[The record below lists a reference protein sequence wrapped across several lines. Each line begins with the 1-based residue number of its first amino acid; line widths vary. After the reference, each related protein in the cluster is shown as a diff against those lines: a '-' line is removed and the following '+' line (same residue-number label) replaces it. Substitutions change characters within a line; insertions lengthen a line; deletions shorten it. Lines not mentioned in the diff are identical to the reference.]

1 MKPMREIKVSLRGWH
16 LQPGG
21 ALLGQLA
28 PVAREGVDQDAYGL
42 QRVPNSPLQ
51 ARRSNGKLSLDSNV
65 VPWSPSS
72 EMRATWRVPS
82 GVREHRVGAIGLA
95 LEACEQGLDDERI
108 ELTPGA
114 ALQLCASGFLAD

>member
-1 MKPMREIKVSLRGWH
+1 VRLPGAARDQTAPRGAAESGATEISRTF
-16 LQPGG
+16 P
-21 ALLGQLA
+21 
-28 PVAREGVDQDAYGL
+28 P
-42 QRVPNSPLQ
+42 SPLQ